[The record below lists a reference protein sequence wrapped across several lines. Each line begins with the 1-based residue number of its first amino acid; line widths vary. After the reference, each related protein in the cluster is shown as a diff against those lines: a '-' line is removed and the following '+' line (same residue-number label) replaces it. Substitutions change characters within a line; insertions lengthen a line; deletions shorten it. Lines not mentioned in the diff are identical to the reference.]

1 MAALAA
7 TGTAQVSAVNSEAE
21 SLPPGLPVPVYA
33 STRGSTVVRQDST
46 AGASPSHNALGSVL
60 VIQGHPRTDS
70 LCAALAA
77 AYVDGAREAGV
88 EVTQLILS
96 GLDFD
101 PNVREPS
108 PAQQDLEPDLVY
120 AKKLVER
127 ADHLVF
133 IYPTWWGT
141 MPALLKGFLDR
152 LLVPGWA
159 FWFHSD
165 HKHWDQ
171 LLTGRTAELITTMDT
186 PPWVHRLINR
196 RPGHNAMC
204 RATLG
209 FCGIR
214 TTAETVFGP
223 VALSDEQQRAAWL
236 RETANRGRALRHGT
250 LSSAQRLGD
259 AGAAWLRSLR
269 LQFYPMTWATYT
281 LGALL
286 APQFSWLYYG
296 LGYAIL
302 FFLEMATVWSNEVQ
316 DYDSDRHNREFS
328 PFNGGSRVLVTGALS
343 ARQLNVGALVATFLA
358 TLGALIL
365 LPQLSSPL
373 AGTALLALL
382 YVMAL
387 GYTLPPL
394 RLSYRGLGEI
404 NVAATHSIL
413 VLLCGFVFQGG
424 TWHGAEVW
432 LLALPVFLSV
442 FAAITLAGI
451 PDLEADRGA
460 GKRTLAVRF
469 GPAGAAGVATAATV
483 AAALSAVTL
492 EAAGF
497 RYYGPAMAG
506 IVLHALILVT
516 ILVRYA
522 AGFPAPARIN
532 SLLIVSLSFILWFC
546 VAPLLLFS

>member
-1 MAALAA
+1 M
-7 TGTAQVSAVNSEAE
+7 
-21 SLPPGLPVPVYA
+21 
-33 STRGSTVVRQDST
+33 RQDST
-46 AGASPSHNALGSVL
+46 AGASPSHNALGCVL

-70 LCAALAA
+70 LCTALAA
-77 AYVDGAREAGV
+77 AYVDGAREAGI

-159 FWFHSD
+159 FRFHSD

-196 RPGHNAMC
+196 RPGHNAMR

-223 VALSDEQQRAAWL
+223 VALSDEQQRAGWL
-236 RETANRGRALRHGT
+236 QETAGRGRALRHGV
-250 LSSAQRLGD
+250 LSRAQRLVD

-281 LGALL
+281 IGALM
-286 APQFSWLYYG
+286 APQFSWLHYG
-296 LGYAIL
+296 LGYVIL
-302 FFLEMATVWSNEVQ
+302 FFLEIATVWSNEVQ
-316 DYDSDRHNREFS
+316 DYESDRLNHHYG
-328 PFNGGSRVLVTGALS
+328 PFNGGSRVLVTGALTT
-343 ARQLNVGALVATFLA
+343 RQLNRGAVLTSFVALLCALLLVPQVANPAASAT
-358 TLGALIL
+358 
-365 LPQLSSPL
+365 
-373 AGTALLALL
+373 LLALL
-382 YVMAL
+382 GVMAL

-394 RLSYRGLGEI
+394 RLSYHGLGEI
-404 NVAATHSIL
+404 DVAATHSIM

-424 TWHGAEVW
+424 LWRDPAPW
-432 LLALPVFLSV
+432 LLGLPVFLSV
-442 FAAITLAGI
+442 LAAITLAAI

-460 GKRTLAVRF
+460 GKYTLAARI
-469 GPAGAAGVATAATV
+469 GPAGAALV
-483 AAALSAVTL
+483 AAAATTMAAVTAVTL
-492 EAAGF
+492 ETSGFGFYGAAV
-497 RYYGPAMAG
+497 AG
-506 IVLHALILVT
+506 IVIHALAVVV

-522 AGFPAPARIN
+522 LGSPAPARMDPV
-532 SLLIVSLSFILWFC
+532 LVVSLSFILWFC
-546 VAPLLLFS
+546 VTPLLRLT